1 VTSAHRPATKAG
13 GIVADSP
20 IYPQAPALSEE
31 ELREFLQSS
40 DVARLAT
47 HNEDRSIHL
56 APVYYAYEAPNIVM
70 GTQMRSRKARNVA
83 RDPRVTV
90 LFDVTAP
97 QVIGA
102 IVYGTAE
109 LDQRDVVGKR
119 AAIFRRYMPEDAAD
133 SFARSLADT
142 WQPVIIRVRP
152 ERVVSFD
159 YRKGFP
165 VGRLST
171 VLSGSGNDG

>member
-1 VTSAHRPATKAG
+1 M
-13 GIVADSP
+13 ADSP
-20 IYPQAPALSEE
+20 IYPQAPALSED

-47 HNEDRSIHL
+47 HNDDGSIHL
-56 APVYYAYEAPNIVM
+56 APVYYAYEAPSILM
-70 GTQMRSRKARNVA
+70 GTQMKSRKVRNVV

-90 LFDVTAP
+90 LFDVTTP
-97 QVIGA
+97 RPIGA

-109 LDQRDVVGKR
+109 LDHSEVVGKR
-119 AAIFRRYMPEDAAD
+119 AAIFRRYMPEDAAED
-133 SFARSLADT
+133 FARRLADT
-142 WQPVIIRVRP
+142 WQPVIIRVQP

-165 VGRLST
+165 VGR
-171 VLSGSGNDG
+171 

>member
-1 VTSAHRPATKAG
+1 M
-13 GIVADSP
+13 ADSRT
-20 IYPQAPALSEE
+20 YPQAPALSEE
-31 ELREFLQSS
+31 EFSAFLQDS

-47 HNEDRSIHL
+47 HNEDGSIHL
-56 APVYYAYEAPNIVM
+56 APLYYAYEAPFILM
-70 GTQMRSRKARNVA
+70 GTQMRSRKVRNVA

-90 LFDVTAP
+90 LFDVTTP
-97 QVIGA
+97 RPVGA

-109 LDQRDVVGKR
+109 LDHTEVVGKR
-119 AAIFRRYMPEDAAD
+119 AAIFRRYMAEDAAD
-133 SFARSLADT
+133 GFAQRLADT

-165 VGRLST
+165 VGR
-171 VLSGSGNDG
+171 